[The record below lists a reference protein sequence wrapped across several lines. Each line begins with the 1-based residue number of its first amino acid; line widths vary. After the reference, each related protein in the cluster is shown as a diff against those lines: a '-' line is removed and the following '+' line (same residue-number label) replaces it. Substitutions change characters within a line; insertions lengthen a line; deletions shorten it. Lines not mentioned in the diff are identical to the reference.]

1 MSIINGVGRVGIRNY
16 VSPTTSS
23 SYLLDTYGGAA
34 VGYSLRKLSSTY
46 TGFAI
51 RVRRSSD
58 NTEQNI
64 GFDSSGN
71 LDTTSLLSFVG
82 AGNGFV
88 TTWYDQ
94 SGSNRNAIQT
104 TASAQPQIVF
114 AGIVNSVNGKASI
127 NFISGNKMP
136 FTEIA
141 STGGMEI
148 FGVSTFATTGG
159 GGSAWDINSPIQAYT
174 GAFIQDFGIGTK
186 NGCIAIYSENNNS
199 VSLQTTAGISTNVQ
213 YVFNGYGS
221 TTSTGVGFN
230 NSNYTIGA
238 ATRNDLLVRSLGQ
251 DSSSIWFS
259 GNLNE
264 IVVYPIVQPT
274 NRSNI
279 NSNINSYYSIYTSY
293 TTRTAAFATATG
305 ITDTTIL
312 NALNTFD
319 TGLISNGLDTKMKA
333 LYPFVGGN
341 ATTHKYNF
349 MNAQDTD
356 AAFRLQFNGGW
367 IHSNTGAL
375 PNGTNAYADSFWVPF
390 TQSSNDNVSYN
401 YYSRTNTSGAANFG
415 GSGGGYVGTTAMY
428 ISLNGA
434 SNYATINGMGYLATS
449 SADSRGLFGMNTTTN
464 NIFTSWKNGT
474 KSGTRNYTTNDGYFG
489 ITNVRLWIGGC
500 RAPVAEYG
508 NMECAF
514 FNMSTGL
521 SDSEQSTFYGLV
533 QAFQTALSRQ
543 V

>member
-46 TGFAI
+46 AGFAI

-71 LDTTSLLSFVG
+71 LDTTSLLAFVG
-82 AGNGFV
+82 SGNGFV

-174 GAFIQDFGIGTK
+174 GGFIQDFGIGTK
-186 NGCIAIYSENNNS
+186 NGRIAIYSENNNS

-264 IVVYPIVQPT
+264 IVVYPIVQST

-279 NSNINSYYSIYTSY
+279 NSNINSHYSIYTNY

-349 MNAQDTD
+349 MDARDTD
-356 AAFRLQFNGGW
+356 SAFRLQFNGGW
-367 IHSNTGAL
+367 VHSSTGVL
-375 PNGTNAYADSFWVPF
+375 PNGTNAYADTYYNLQYLNQNNTHLSIYN
-390 TQSSNDNVSYN
+390 TNNSYVKN
-401 YYSRTNTSGAANFG
+401 IDMGAFNETSGNGAFIATEVALGLSRARIFKNALDYTLTDNRGYFLANSNSTNSQYYINNVNRSTIAN
-415 GSGGGYVGTTAMY
+415 SGTFPLDSRNIY
-428 ISLNGA
+428 IGALNGTNSYYFA
-434 SNYATINGMGYLATS
+434 NGKYTFSSIGDGLTPSEATA
-449 SADSRGLFGMNTTTN
+449 F
-464 NIFTSWKNGT
+464 
-474 KSGTRNYTTNDGYFG
+474 YT
-489 ITNVRLWIGGC
+489 
-500 RAPVAEYG
+500 
-508 NMECAF
+508 
-514 FNMSTGL
+514 
-521 SDSEQSTFYGLV
+521 LV
-533 QAFQTALSRQ
+533 QALQTSLSRQ